1 MRFTHC
7 LAAALA
13 LAPAVQVFAAPTSV
27 TGLSTKVQPTS
38 SVKGSTPP
46 KDIVAG
52 AHASTDTIESE
63 LGSGDS
69 AAELMDMLEALE
81 ADRALLEEAG
91 ANAEN
96 GQPTESGISGL
107 ETWGVV
113 VDAIGIT
120 TDIVSTVTDIVD
132 VTGVIGGGRTGGG
145 RTGGGRTGGR
155 TGGGQTGGGRVG
167 GGRTGGGRTGGGL
180 IGGGRVGGG
189 RIGGGRT
196 GGGRIG
202 GGRGRIGRGRF
213 RGVKRNEDEL
223 NEVDTF

>member
-13 LAPAVQVFAAPTSV
+13 LVPAVQVFAAPTSV
-27 TGLSTKVQPTS
+27 TGLSTKVRPTS

-46 KDIVAG
+46 KDIAAG
-52 AHASTDTIESE
+52 PHASIDAIEPE
-63 LGSGDS
+63 PGSGDS
-69 AAELMDMLEALE
+69 ATELIAMLEALE
-81 ADRALLEEAG
+81 GDRALLEEVG
-91 ANAEN
+91 ANGEN

-120 TDIVSTVTDIVD
+120 TDIVSTITDIID

-145 RTGGGRTGGR
+145 RTGGGRTGGGR
-155 TGGGQTGGGRVG
+155 TGGGRVG
-167 GGRTGGGRTGGGL
+167 GGRTGGGL
-180 IGGGRVGGG
+180 IGGGRTGGG
-189 RIGGGRT
+189 RIGGGRI

-213 RGVKRNEDEL
+213 RGAKRDEDEL
-223 NEVDTF
+223 NGEEDTF